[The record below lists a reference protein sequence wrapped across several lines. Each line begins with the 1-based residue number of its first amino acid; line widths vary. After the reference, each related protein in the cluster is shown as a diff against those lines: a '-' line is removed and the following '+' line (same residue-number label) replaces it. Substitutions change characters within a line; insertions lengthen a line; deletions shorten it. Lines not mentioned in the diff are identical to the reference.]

1 LTSTGA
7 SATLTSSWKG
17 TLDGTL
23 GSTTYSGK
31 ARFSPTVL
39 SSSGAEV
46 VTNGSGDVGLALP
59 GSGNSGTATGSFA
72 SPASP
77 QVTAYGSST
86 ARSLTADCS
95 TKRGLKALTVS
106 GSITVVGNYTDP
118 TIAEPLKVAAGPDGN
133 LWFTNYA
140 NNSIGRITT
149 AGAVSNFTG
158 AGIDGPLGITAGPD
172 GNLWFANSSN
182 NSIGRIT
189 PGGVISNFTGTGI
202 DDPYGITAG
211 PDGNLWF
218 TNYANNSI
226 GRITTAGVV
235 LNFTGAGIDGP
246 LGITAGPDGN
256 LWFANSSNNSIGSIT
271 TAGLVSNFS
280 LADTTRDPDGIT
292 SGSDGNLWFTT
303 LGNIPNQPPPG
314 NGGDVGRITPA
325 GVVSYFSNFSIDNPQ
340 KITEGPDGN
349 LWVINAGN
357 LQGADMVWALSS
369 RRSDESP
376 PPGRSLTSPTRVSKA
391 RAASRPGPT
400 ATCGSPAQT
409 ATQLGIYLR
418 DDA

>member
-182 NSIGRIT
+182 NSIG
-189 PGGVISNFTGTGI
+189 
-202 DDPYGITAG
+202 
-211 PDGNLWF
+211 
-218 TNYANNSI
+218 
-226 GRITTAGVV
+226 
-235 LNFTGAGIDGP
+235 
-246 LGITAGPDGN
+246 
-256 LWFANSSNNSIGSIT
+256 SIT

-391 RAASRPGPT
+391 RAASRPAPT